1 MSVNKSLTLTFNH
14 LETTGDK
21 EVRCLRGDEMRSRQT
36 TKEISTLQST
46 TVTHSC
52 RSLHK

>member
-14 LETTGDK
+14 LETTGHK

-36 TKEISTLQST
+36 TKEISTLEST